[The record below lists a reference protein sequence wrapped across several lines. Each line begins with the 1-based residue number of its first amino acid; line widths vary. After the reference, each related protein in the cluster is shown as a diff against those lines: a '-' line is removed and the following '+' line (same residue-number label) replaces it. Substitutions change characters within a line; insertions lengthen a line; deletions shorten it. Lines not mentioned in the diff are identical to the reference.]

1 MAHGALLC
9 SSHLHAA
16 TQFLRCC
23 QLERYQRNS
32 VPAGCMNLEEYVNTT
47 CRLPNA
53 ATPRTSH
60 SNQASTSHT
69 STIPSRC
76 AMKSAA
82 ATTTRNIDGGTSAA
96 KANRRCPHQP
106 FPRHPAVHAVLT
118 AYVLVCARRSRRGVR
133 EGDIQSLWKG
143 PSGGRAAFLPVS
155 PVWMAKDRSIQVQ
168 YCTYYC
174 TLII

>member
-1 MAHGALLC
+1 MAHGALFC

-96 KANRRCPHQP
+96 KGQQP
-106 FPRHPAVHAVLT
+106 P
-118 AYVLVCARRSRRGVR
+118 
-133 EGDIQSLWKG
+133 I
-143 PSGGRAAFLPVS
+143 S
-155 PVWMAKDRSIQVQ
+155 PFE
-168 YCTYYC
+168 
-174 TLII
+174 